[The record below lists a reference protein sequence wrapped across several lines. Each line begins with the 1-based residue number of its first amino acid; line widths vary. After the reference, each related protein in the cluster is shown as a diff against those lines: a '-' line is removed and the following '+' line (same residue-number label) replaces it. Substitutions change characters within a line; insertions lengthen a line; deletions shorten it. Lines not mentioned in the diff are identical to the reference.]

1 MFKLLRSN
9 FSINEIGFVNKNNG
23 GGKKVAQEN
32 IY

>member
-1 MFKLLRSN
+1 MFKLLELD
-9 FSINEIGFVNKNNG
+9 FQILKNEFVNKNND